1 MSESTNAQR
10 TIIHFRESEQCA
22 RLEEGVKQ
30 KLQAGKHNLPAYE
43 LCLVLECWCLFFD
56 SAVNWTQGLLHARQ
70 VFYHR

>member
-43 LCLVLECWCLFFD
+43 LCLVLEC
-56 SAVNWTQGLLHARQ
+56 
-70 VFYHR
+70 